1 MNVLKHGYI
10 AMSVKNNLILALID
24 RNKINCIEKYNDA
37 YIRLYERI
45 THDDLIV
52 PMIINDSTASS
63 VIIFNELYITKCY

>member
-1 MNVLKHGYI
+1 
-10 AMSVKNNLILALID
+10 MSVKINPILSLIGK
-24 RNKINCIEKYNDA
+24 NVINCIKKYNDA